1 MQNIS
6 VPMCDLNN
14 RSVTALVNVLA
25 RSVLVGAA
33 AALQL
38 FTAPAFAQDAYPSKA
53 IRLIVPSSPGGG
65 TDASAR
71 LIAPRL
77 GSALGQQVILDY
89 RAGAAAM
96 IGTEAVARAAPDGYT
111 LLIAQSTMTIVPS
124 VYKKV
129 RFDPVKDFAPL
140 SLVAIVPLLLVG
152 HPSLPARNVK
162 ELIALAKARPG
173 EIDYAAGAYGGN
185 SHMAMEH
192 LLMTAG
198 IRMTYVPYKSGNAGL
213 VDALS
218 GRVPVMLSN
227 SLVSLPHVR
236 AGRFRPYGVTSRT
249 RAAEM
254 PDIPPIA
261 EAGVPGYEAVQWFGI
276 LAPAGTPREIV
287 GRLHRELVQIM
298 QEEDIRKRFMAD
310 GADPVFSKTPEEFAG
325 VIRSELAKW
334 AQVARAAKIEPQ

>member
-1 MQNIS
+1 M
-6 VPMCDLNN
+6 
-14 RSVTALVNVLA
+14 
-25 RSVLVGAA
+25 
-33 AALQL
+33 
-38 FTAPAFAQDAYPSKA
+38 
-53 IRLIVPSSPGGG
+53 
-65 TDASAR
+65 
-71 LIAPRL
+71 
-77 GSALGQQVILDY
+77 
-89 RAGAAAM
+89 
-96 IGTEAVARAAPDGYT
+96 
-111 LLIAQSTMTIVPS
+111 
-124 VYKKV
+124 
-129 RFDPVKDFAPL
+129 
-140 SLVAIVPLLLVG
+140 
-152 HPSLPARNVK
+152 K
-162 ELIALAKARPG
+162 ELVALAKARPG

-198 IRMTYVPYKSGNAGL
+198 IRMMYVPYKSGNAGL

-298 QEEDIRKRFMAD
+298 QDEDMRKRFMAD
-310 GADPVFSKTPEEFAG
+310 GADPVFSKTPEEFAS
-325 VIRSELAKW
+325 VIRAELAKW
-334 AQVARAAKIEPQ
+334 AQVAQSGEDRASVEPAAREGCAGHDAREACPTPRPPPPGPVPRWSRSRSRFRPARGADRLSRPRHAPADRRRPPGARRSW